1 MVMVVVR
8 WNNFFWMGGW
18 MDVGERA
25 DERAIP
31 VFVAISRGCTSCFIY
46 RLGMCAENIFASREL
61 I

>member
-1 MVMVVVR
+1 
-8 WNNFFWMGGW
+8 

-46 RLGMCAENIFASREL
+46 RLGVCVQKILASREL